1 MLSNFQ
7 IYCKLGLLHIADLR
21 AYDHIVFLVA
31 LCAAYTLRSWK
42 KLLVL
47 VTAFTVGHSLTLAL
61 AALHV
66 ISPPARWVELLI
78 PVTIIVTA
86 AYNLST
92 LERNLQAMKIK
103 YLSALLFGLIHGM
116 GFSSYFRSLLGQKSE
131 IVAPLFAFNIGIE
144 VGQLLIVAALMAITF
159 VVVEIFKIRHRYW
172 SIFLSVLA
180 IVVAVGLIVP
190 QLIEL

>member
-61 AALHV
+61 AALQV

-103 YLSALLFGLIHGM
+103 YLSALLFGLIHGT
-116 GFSSYFRSLLGQKSE
+116 GFSSYFRSLLGQKTE

-180 IVVAVGLIVP
+180 IVVAVSLIVP